1 MYYNSIYSQL
11 FNFIPR
17 YRFEKIVKKSGG
29 AWAYYRKHKGAIK
42 LHTELD
48 LSGNLP
54 CFLLMRNGKM
64 SDIRAAKENI
74 PILPDSI
81 YTFDKGYYDLNW
93 FQAISNAGAFFV
105 TRIKNNAQI
114 EFLGQHRE
122 PNKKLGVL
130 RDEIIWYTGFQS
142 VKKYPEELRLIEF
155 RDEESGK
162 TYQFITNNF
171 RIAASSI
178 AEIYKQRW

>member
-1 MYYNSIYSQL
+1 MS
-11 FNFIPR
+11 
-17 YRFEKIVKKSGG
+17 
-29 AWAYYRKHKGAIK
+29 
-42 LHTELD
+42 
-48 LSGNLP
+48 
-54 CFLLMRNGKM
+54 NGKM
-64 SDIRAAKENI
+64 SDIRATKENI

-81 YTFDKGYYDLNW
+81 YTFDKGYCDLNW
-93 FQAISNAGAFFV
+93 FQTISSAGAFFV

-114 EFLGQHRE
+114 EFPGQHCE

-142 VKKYPEELRLIEF
+142 VKKYPGELRLIEF

-162 TYQFITNNF
+162 NYQFITNNF

-178 AEIYKQRW
+178 ADIYKQRWQIELFFKWIKQHLKIKSFLGTSENAVMSQTWVAMIHYLLSAYLKFCMGSSWV

>member
-1 MYYNSIYSQL
+1 MPSTAQRSTFAFLRYN
-11 FNFIPR
+11 
-17 YRFEKIVKKSGG
+17 
-29 AWAYYRKHKGAIK
+29 WAYYRKHKGAIK

-54 CFLLMRNGKM
+54 CFLLMSNGKM

-93 FQAISNAGAFFV
+93 FQTISSVGAFFV

-114 EFLGQHRE
+114 EILG
-122 PNKKLGVL
+122 
-130 RDEIIWYTGFQS
+130 
-142 VKKYPEELRLIEF
+142 
-155 RDEESGK
+155 
-162 TYQFITNNF
+162 
-171 RIAASSI
+171 
-178 AEIYKQRW
+178 

>member
-1 MYYNSIYSQL
+1 
-11 FNFIPR
+11 
-17 YRFEKIVKKSGG
+17 
-29 AWAYYRKHKGAIK
+29 
-42 LHTELD
+42 
-48 LSGNLP
+48 
-54 CFLLMRNGKM
+54 M

-93 FQAISNAGAFFV
+93 FQAISSAGAFFV

-130 RDEIIWYTGFQS
+130 QDDIIWYTGYQS
-142 VKKYPEELRLIEF
+142 VKKYPGELRLIEF

-178 AEIYKQRW
+178 AEIYKQRWQIELFFKWIKQNLKIKSFLGTSENAVMSQIWVAMILELLDRH